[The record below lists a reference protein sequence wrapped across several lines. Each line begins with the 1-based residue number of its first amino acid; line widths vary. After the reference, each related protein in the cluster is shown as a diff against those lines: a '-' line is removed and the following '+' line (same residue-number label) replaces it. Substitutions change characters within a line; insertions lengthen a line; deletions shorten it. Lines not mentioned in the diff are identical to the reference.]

1 MNINDKNNT
10 GQEKVVTVGRLN
22 EYVDWLNETNGGSML
37 RVTSGTIGSRKT
49 LKIESMLENG
59 NGTIYW
65 NRTDSV
71 STVSLSGEGS
81 ITVTG
86 GTSTYPKGKFYL
98 EYDGTRY
105 PTLDNSN
112 TSTYTGYEEMPQV
125 PSEDVEKGVT
135 YHDITASTYT
145 RYYDEGESVDGLVI
159 DDYSV
164 GDGREEYAEN
174 QLVVEKDVN
183 YGKLEYSLEVRS
195 LTVEI
200 DAMTDTEEYK
210 YGVAPGSDDLPY
222 AQVYY
227 KTNNKEERITNFS
240 LNKVL
245 TDNASTAGK
254 TFADMNISRGSTV
267 ATAQKVQSGTSEA
280 YKVDIYYYS
289 DSGYTLSS
297 TTLST
302 RVGTAASTIV
312 RVSNHSFSSSQRN
325 VTVAIGENGQVTF
338 AIKQRGEIYGY
349 YPVNAYREGT
359 SDYLID
365 ENGNMALTSADKFV
379 AAYNTADNYEKESRI
394 GSDLAS
400 YMGIIQHAS
409 IGWLSNAGDNFGS
422 SALSGGKTSLSNSDV
437 STYDAEL
444 TREGFTESE
453 RNEVCGKDVYNTDAT
468 VYNRGDSVGN
478 GYHIAYANDV
488 YGNNDNKSG
497 FSGTTHL
504 FISKGYLE
512 MNTPTFSCTNE
523 YMGYDC
529 DSFSSEYDYDV
540 AYYRDYY
547 KDCHSY
553 GMTSIMRRFRK
564 INGEYVDSSISTY
577 ADGNARKKSSVV
589 VSGDSFP
596 KHISGKTISLET
608 YSSWYEMTSQ
618 TTDGIGESSLIRSG
632 ENWVSG
638 WTSVLEDGDSGD
650 EYRTT
655 SRDMK
660 LDHGNWYYIRVP
672 DNEDDYYHTDIAP
685 FFYMV
690 DAETCQGASSGGG
703 YSFVTSKSIV
713 DRYNG
718 TISER
723 YFELDDDLYFRNSY
737 SNEQAPRENML
748 TYNNGRHD
756 HDGCHVLVE
765 CCPSAPLQEVSW
777 IDEYSPTTRGG
788 TFTTQNLAFIDNNYD
803 YVPLDADT
811 DFLNTYS
818 YKVPAPSKYLWSSK
832 YDGVITL
839 GDVNEFSTGYTGDDT
854 FAGDVAYKYG
864 VENYSEH
871 TLSQSISRLATYTYD
886 SAMTDSFGY
895 KMADYAGPVTSQ
907 TGTYTFE
914 GPMRATDSMDGFGDG
929 GDFAV
934 TNYTGDTFVYFYDG
948 GSVDD
953 DKEYQFVPVT
963 PKYSFSGTQPFD
975 GAIRPCY
982 GDVTVPYW
990 TTTLHFKARFFDF
1003 DDSDP
1008 TTLNVISAF
1017 NLQVFAN
1024 GTEVPISNSGDTIAW
1039 TSSVHCKIV
1048 QGRVAHSLDR
1058 EEAYRTVSLVLIFSE
1073 IYEGTGDD
1081 GSIEIKIKTDDGC
1094 ELAWHIDG
1102 KPECKVGRSTLTE
1115 LGLNGWGSYNGND
1128 SKGDLVCIGGLDTR
1142 SVANLWSLHPET
1154 TFDTMLGWIPSGE
1167 SGDSYWC

>member
-1 MNINDKNNT
+1 MDINNKNNT
-10 GQEKVVTVGRLN
+10 GQEKVVTVGRLK
-22 EYVDWLNETNGGSML
+22 EYVDWLNETNGGSYLKVELDEDEGHARL
-37 RVTSGTIGSRKT
+37 RIDST
-49 LKIESMLENG
+49 LNPGDYGL
-59 NGTIYW
+59 
-65 NRTDSV
+65 
-71 STVSLSGEGS
+71 GEGF
-81 ITVTG
+81 ITWI
-86 GTSTYPKGKFYL
+86 GTDERSEDYESGYQYIYVESEDSDYPHGKFWL
-98 EYDGTRY
+98 EHNGKKYA
-105 PTLDNSN
+105 TLDNTN
-112 TSTYTGYEEMPQV
+112 TSTYTGYETLPPV
-125 PSEDVEKGVT
+125 SSEDVEKGVT

-145 RYYDEGESVDGLVI
+145 RYYNEEESVDGILI
-159 DDYSV
+159 DGYSV

-183 YGKLEYSLEVRS
+183 YGKLEYDLEVHS

-200 DAMTDTEEYK
+200 DAMADTEEYK
-210 YGVAPGSDDLPY
+210 YGVIPGSDGLPY

-227 KTNNKEERITNFS
+227 KTNTKEERVTNFS

-254 TFADMNISRGSTV
+254 TFSNMNISRGTRI
-267 ATAQKVQSGTSEA
+267 ATAQKVQSGASEA

-302 RVGTAASTIV
+302 SVGDYGSVTV
-312 RVSNHSFSSSQRN
+312 RVSDHSFSSSQRN
-325 VTVAIGENGQVTF
+325 VTVAIDANGQVTF
-338 AIKQRGEIYGY
+338 AIKQRKEIYGY

-359 SDYLID
+359 SDYSVD
-365 ENGNMALTSADKFV
+365 ENGNMELTSASKFV
-379 AAYNTADNYEKESRI
+379 TAYNTADNYEKENT
-394 GSDLAS
+394 GNLTT
-400 YMGIIQHAS
+400 YMGTIQHAS
-409 IGWLSNAGDNFGS
+409 IGWLSNAGDNFGPE
-422 SALSGGKTSLSNSDV
+422 ALYNGKTSLSSTDV

-468 VYNRGDSVGN
+468 VYNRGESVGN

-488 YGNNDNKSG
+488 YGNNNNESG

-504 FISKGYLE
+504 FIDKGYLE

-540 AYYRDYY
+540 TYYRDYY

-564 INGEYVDSSISTY
+564 INGEYVDSSISTC
-577 ADGNARKKSSVV
+577 ADGNARKKSGVV

-608 YSSWYEMTSQ
+608 YIDWYHLTDYSTS
-618 TTDGIGESSLIRSG
+618 GIGRSTIIKSG
-632 ENWVSG
+632 ANWVSG

-660 LDHGNWYYIRVP
+660 LDHGSWYYIRVP
-672 DNEDDYYHTDIAP
+672 DNEDDYYHTYIAP

-703 YSFVTSKSIV
+703 YSFVTSKSIT
-713 DRYNG
+713 DMYSG
-718 TISER
+718 TTSER
-723 YFELDDDLYFRNSY
+723 YFELDDGLYFRDDY
-737 SNEQAPRENML
+737 SNEQAPRKNML

-756 HDGCHVLVE
+756 HNGGHVLVE

-777 IDEYSPTTRGG
+777 VDYYSPNRSYGGLVPNDGFIFVDSDDEFAGTGTTPYR
-788 TFTTQNLAFIDNNYD
+788 AVKYI
-803 YVPLDADT
+803 
-811 DFLNTYS
+811 
-818 YKVPAPSKYLWSSK
+818 PAPFPSDWGTRYG
-832 YDGVITL
+832 YEVTID
-839 GDVNEFSTGYTGDDT
+839 DVNKFSFSSDGEALAS
-854 FAGDVAYKYG
+854 FAGDTNYKYG
-864 VENYSEH
+864 HENSSTR
-871 TLSQSISRLATYTYD
+871 TLAESISATANEYEYDASMFPDDDSLCGYKLAEYEGYTY
-886 SAMTDSFGY
+886 SSPV
-895 KMADYAGPVTSQ
+895 AGVSEDTEAPELFD
-907 TGTYTFE
+907 GTTF
-914 GPMRATDSMDGFGDG
+914 
-929 GDFAV
+929 
-934 TNYTGDTFVYFYDG
+934 TGDKYYYVDRGGNYGNVRTSTSHTKHMFSVMDKYIDG
-948 GSVDD
+948 QDP
-953 DKEYQFVPVT
+953 Y
-963 PKYSFSGTQPFD
+963 
-975 GAIRPCY
+975 RPCY

-1024 GTEVPISNSGDTIAW
+1024 GTEVPISNSGDTIVW

-1048 QGRVAHSLDR
+1048 QGRVAHSSDG
-1058 EEAYRTVSLVLIFSE
+1058 EEAYRTVSLVLIFSDV
-1073 IYEGTGDD
+1073 YEGNGD
-1081 GSIEIKIKTDDGC
+1081 GGTIEIKVTTDDEC
-1094 ELAWHIDG
+1094 TLRWNIDG
-1102 KPECKVGRSTLTE
+1102 KPEQKVGSGGLTQF
-1115 LGLNGWGSYNGND
+1115 GVNGWGSYKGNGD
-1128 SKGDLVCIGGLDTR
+1128 KGTLACIGSEGTN
-1142 SVANLWSLHPET
+1142 SVAQLTIHNSS
-1154 TFDTMLGWIPSGE
+1154 TFDTRLSEIPSGE
-1167 SGDSYWC
+1167 SGDSSWC

>member
-145 RYYDEGESVDGLVI
+145 RYYDEGESVDGLII

-210 YGVAPGSDDLPY
+210 YGVVPGSDDLPY

-379 AAYNTADNYEKESRI
+379 AAYNTTDNYEKESRI

-608 YSSWYEMTSQ
+608 YSSWYEMTNQ

-638 WTSVLEDGDSGD
+638 WTSVLEDGDSSD
-650 EYRTT
+650 YYRTT

-672 DNEDDYYHTDIAP
+672 DNEDDYYHSDIAP

-723 YFELDDDLYFRNSY
+723 YFELDDDLYFRDDY
-737 SNEQAPRENML
+737 SNEQAPRKNML

-756 HDGCHVLVE
+756 HSGWHVLAE

-777 IDEYSPTTRGG
+777 VDYYSPNTSYGGLVSNDGFIFVDSNDEFAGTGTTPYR
-788 TFTTQNLAFIDNNYD
+788 AVKYI
-803 YVPLDADT
+803 
-811 DFLNTYS
+811 
-818 YKVPAPSKYLWSSK
+818 PAPFPGDWGTMYG
-832 YDGVITL
+832 YEVTID
-839 GDVNEFSTGYTGDDT
+839 DVNKFSFSSDGEALSS
-854 FAGDVAYKYG
+854 FAGDTNYKYG
-864 VENYSEH
+864 HENSSTK
-871 TLSQSISRLATYTYD
+871 TLTESISATASEYEYDASMFPNDDSLCGYKLAEYEGYTY
-886 SAMTDSFGY
+886 SSPV
-895 KMADYAGPVTSQ
+895 AGVSEDTEAPDLFD
-907 TGTYTFE
+907 GTTF
-914 GPMRATDSMDGFGDG
+914 
-929 GDFAV
+929 
-934 TNYTGDTFVYFYDG
+934 TGDTYYYLDRG
-948 GSVDD
+948 GNYGNVRTSTSHTKHMFSVM
-953 DKEYQFVPVT
+953 DKYINGQDP
-963 PKYSFSGTQPFD
+963 Y
-975 GAIRPCY
+975 RPCY

-1024 GTEVPISNSGDTIAW
+1024 GTLVPISNSGDTLVW

-1048 QGRVAHSLDR
+1048 QGRVAHSLDG
-1058 EEAYRTVSLVLIFSE
+1058 EEAYRTVSLVLIFSDV
-1073 IYEGTGDD
+1073 YEGNGD
-1081 GSIEIKIKTDDGC
+1081 GGTIEIKVTTDDGC
-1094 ELAWHIDG
+1094 TLRWNIDG
-1102 KPECKVGRSTLTE
+1102 KPEQKVGSGGLTQF
-1115 LGLNGWGSYNGND
+1115 GVNGWGSYKGNGD
-1128 SKGDLVCIGGLDTR
+1128 KGTLACIGSEGTN
-1142 SVANLWSLHPET
+1142 SVAQLTIHNSS
-1154 TFDTMLGWIPSGE
+1154 TFDTRLSEIPSGE
-1167 SGDSYWC
+1167 AGDSDWC